1 MSDPQPT
8 PSHAERSNERSGEP
22 SADPAPEPSAVEPL
36 ADLAIRSHT
45 TFEDAQ
51 AIFTGTI
58 FVSLALILFAQ
69 VGLLTGGTAGA
80 AFVLHYATGI
90 SLGKLFFLINLP
102 FYWFAWTRMGRE
114 FTLKTFVSIALLSV
128 MTEFSPKL
136 FAIDRIHPAYAAVL
150 GGLLLGSGCLFLARH
165 RASLGGATIV
175 SLYLQKAKGWRAGK
189 VQMGMDC
196 AIVLLALTVVDV
208 ERVAYSVLA
217 AVVMNLFIAVN
228 HKPGRYAV
236 L

>member
-1 MSDPQPT
+1 MSATPNDPT
-8 PSHAERSNERSGEP
+8 PPPAAA
-22 SADPAPEPSAVEPL
+22 SAAAPAAAPAAVEPL

-45 TFEDAQ
+45 PFEDAQ
-51 AIFTGTI
+51 AIFTGTL

-80 AFVLHYATGI
+80 AFVLHYATGV

-136 FAIDRIHPAYAAVL
+136 FAIDRIHPAYAAIL
-150 GGLLLGSGCLFLARH
+150 GGALLGSGCLFLARH

-175 SLYLQKAKGWRAGK
+175 SLYLQKARGWRAGK
-189 VQMGMDC
+189 VQMAMDC
-196 AIVLLALTVVDV
+196 AIVLLALTVVDP

>member
-1 MSDPQPT
+1 MSDRPLHLPVDAAATT
-8 PSHAERSNERSGEP
+8 PATVTM
-22 SADPAPEPSAVEPL
+22 D
-36 ADLAIRSHT
+36 DLTIRSHT
-45 TFEDAQ
+45 LFEDAQ
-51 AIFTGTI
+51 AIFTGTL

-69 VGLLTGGTAGA
+69 AGLLTGGTAGA
-80 AFVLHYATGI
+80 AFVLHYATDI
-90 SLGKLFFLINLP
+90 SLGRLFFLINLP

-114 FTLKTFVSIALLSV
+114 FTIKTFISIALLSL
-128 MTEFSPKL
+128 MTEFSPRL
-136 FAIDRIHPAYAAVL
+136 FAIDRLHPAYAAVL

-189 VQMGMDC
+189 VQMVMDC
-196 AIVLLALTVVDV
+196 AIVLLALTVISP

-228 HKPGRYAV
+228 HRPGRYAV

>member
-1 MSDPQPT
+1 MSATPNDPT
-8 PSHAERSNERSGEP
+8 PPPAAV
-22 SADPAPEPSAVEPL
+22 SAVAPAAVEPL

-45 TFEDAQ
+45 PFEDAQ
-51 AIFTGTI
+51 AIFTGTL

-80 AFVLHYATGI
+80 AFVLHYATGV

-136 FAIDRIHPAYAAVL
+136 FAIDRIHPAYAAIL
-150 GGLLLGSGCLFLARH
+150 GGALLGSGCLFLARH

-189 VQMGMDC
+189 VQMAMDC
-196 AIVLLALTVVDV
+196 AIVLLALTVVDP

>member
-1 MSDPQPT
+1 MSAT
-8 PSHAERSNERSGEP
+8 PN
-22 SADPAPEPSAVEPL
+22 DPAPPPAAASAAAPAAVEPL

-45 TFEDAQ
+45 PFEDAQ
-51 AIFTGTI
+51 AIFTGTL

-80 AFVLHYATGI
+80 AFVLHYATGV

-150 GGLLLGSGCLFLARH
+150 GGALLGSGCLFLARH

-189 VQMGMDC
+189 VQMAVDC
-196 AIVLLALTVVDV
+196 AIVLLALTVVDP

>member
-1 MSDPQPT
+1 MSES
-8 PSHAERSNERSGEP
+8 PSSPP
-22 SADPAPEPSAVEPL
+22 SSAPPASSESTGAPDPAALAEPL

-45 TFEDAQ
+45 AFEDAQ
-51 AIFTGTI
+51 AIFTGTL

-114 FTLKTFVSIALLSV
+114 FTIKTFISIALLSV

-136 FAIDRIHPAYAAVL
+136 FAIDRIHPAYAAIL
-150 GGLLLGSGCLFLARH
+150 GGALLGSGCLFLARH

-196 AIVLLALTVVDV
+196 AIVLLALTVVEP

>member
-1 MSDPQPT
+1 MSATPNDPT
-8 PSHAERSNERSGEP
+8 PP
-22 SADPAPEPSAVEPL
+22 SAAASAAAPAAAPAAVEPL

-45 TFEDAQ
+45 PFEDAQ
-51 AIFTGTI
+51 AIFTGTL

-80 AFVLHYATGI
+80 AFVLHYATGV

-136 FAIDRIHPAYAAVL
+136 FAIDRIHPAYAAIL
-150 GGLLLGSGCLFLARH
+150 GGALLGSGCLFLARH

-189 VQMGMDC
+189 VQMAMDC
-196 AIVLLALTVVDV
+196 AIVLLALTVVDP

>member
-1 MSDPQPT
+1 MSATPDDPT
-8 PSHAERSNERSGEP
+8 PPA
-22 SADPAPEPSAVEPL
+22 SAIVAEPL

-45 TFEDAQ
+45 AFEDAQ
-51 AIFTGTI
+51 AIFTGTL

-80 AFVLHYATGI
+80 AFVLHYATGV
-90 SLGKLFFLINLP
+90 SLGKLFFVINLP

-114 FTLKTFVSIALLSV
+114 FTIKTFVSIALLSV
-128 MTEFSPKL
+128 LTEFSPQL
-136 FAIDRIHPAYAAVL
+136 FAIDRIHPAYAAIL
-150 GGLLLGSGCLFLARH
+150 GGALLGSGCLFLARH

-189 VQMGMDC
+189 VQMAMDC
-196 AIVLLALTVVDV
+196 VIVLLALTVVDV

>member
-1 MSDPQPT
+1 MSATPNDPT
-8 PSHAERSNERSGEP
+8 PPPAAA
-22 SADPAPEPSAVEPL
+22 SAAASAAVEPL

-45 TFEDAQ
+45 PFEDAQ
-51 AIFTGTI
+51 AIFTGTL

-80 AFVLHYATGI
+80 AFVLHYATGV

-136 FAIDRIHPAYAAVL
+136 FAIDRIHPAYAAIL
-150 GGLLLGSGCLFLARH
+150 GGALLGSGCLFLARH

-189 VQMGMDC
+189 VQMAMDC
-196 AIVLLALTVVDV
+196 AIVLLALTVVDP

>member
-1 MSDPQPT
+1 MSATPNDPT
-8 PSHAERSNERSGEP
+8 PP
-22 SADPAPEPSAVEPL
+22 SANAVEPL

-51 AIFTGTI
+51 AIFTGTL

-90 SLGKLFFLINLP
+90 SLGKLFFVINLP

-136 FAIDRIHPAYAAVL
+136 FAIDRIHPAYAAIL
-150 GGLLLGSGCLFLARH
+150 GGALLGSGCLFLARH

-175 SLYLQKAKGWRAGK
+175 SLYLQKARGWRAGK
-189 VQMGMDC
+189 VQMAMDC
-196 AIVLLALTVVDV
+196 AIVLLALTVVDPQ
-208 ERVAYSVLA
+208 RVAYSVLA